1 MRTLEL
7 WLIGYLLNSL
17 WQIPL
22 VFAAALVAAWLAR
35 PAGVRIEHRVWVGAF
50 LIEILLP
57 LCNFDLNKLWQQ
69 VRALATAV
77 LAWTLGGGLAGGE
90 VRVSVLPGVAYSTG
104 FLHIPGPLLVA
115 ILVAYACSLLY
126 YSGRLTWA
134 LWRTY
139 ALQRQAQ
146 PLPLIG
152 NLATKFARYSC
163 FLGVRTA
170 QTAISPAISSPMT
183 IGVTHPILLFP
194 PTFLDSVSDID
205 LDAVLA
211 HELAH
216 MQRHDFAKNLF
227 YSLLALPMSFH
238 PVLWLTRSRLAET
251 REMVCDTIAAAA
263 ISGRESYAR
272 SLLRL
277 ASLLSTRTPDRNLHA
292 IGIFDA
298 NSFERRV
305 MNLTQKRTEIPL
317 TRRLAIAVTC
327 GGVVLATCASAL
339 ALRIHVAAPSVQSD
353 SQKTPHV
360 DVKDLTIIY
369 KKQPIY
375 PAQAK
380 LDKNTLDGEVLLEVT
395 IGKAGVVE
403 HIIVKKS
410 LRYDYDRS
418 ALDAV
423 KDWRWQPYV
432 LNGEPVEVDT
442 TVAVTYSIEK

>member
-1 MRTLEL
+1 
-7 WLIGYLLNSL
+7 
-17 WQIPL
+17 
-22 VFAAALVAAWLAR
+22 
-35 PAGVRIEHRVWVGAF
+35 
-50 LIEILLP
+50 
-57 LCNFDLNKLWQQ
+57 
-69 VRALATAV
+69 
-77 LAWTLGGGLAGGE
+77 
-90 VRVSVLPGVAYSTG
+90 
-104 FLHIPGPLLVA
+104 
-115 ILVAYACSLLY
+115 
-126 YSGRLTWA
+126 
-134 LWRTY
+134 
-139 ALQRQAQ
+139 
-146 PLPLIG
+146 
-152 NLATKFARYSC
+152 
-163 FLGVRTA
+163 
-170 QTAISPAISSPMT
+170 
-183 IGVTHPILLFP
+183 
-194 PTFLDSVSDID
+194 
-205 LDAVLA
+205 
-211 HELAH
+211 
-216 MQRHDFAKNLF
+216 
-227 YSLLALPMSFH
+227 
-238 PVLWLTRSRLAET
+238 
-251 REMVCDTIAAAA
+251 
-263 ISGRESYAR
+263 
-272 SLLRL
+272 
-277 ASLLSTRTPDRNLHA
+277 
-292 IGIFDA
+292 
-298 NSFERRV
+298 